1 MNILVTADK
10 NWAIGNQGQL
20 LVSIPEN
27 QRLLREETLGGI
39 IVMGRK
45 TFETLPGKQPLY
57 GRINVILSKDQ
68 NYQVKGAVVC
78 HSVEE
83 TLEFLKQYSH
93 ASVFIIG
100 GSSIYEQFLP
110 YCDTVHVTFIDY
122 EYSAD
127 THFPDLDKAGDWSL
141 AAESD
146 EHTYFNLCYSFRMYQ
161 KKEGVF

>member
-20 LVSIPEN
+20 LVSIPED

-39 IVMGRK
+39 VVMGRK

-57 GRINVILSKDQ
+57 NRVNVILSKDR
-68 NYQVKGAVVC
+68 NYRVKGAVVC
-78 HSVEE
+78 HSADE
-83 TLEFLKQYSH
+83 TFEFLKQYPQ
-93 ASVFIIG
+93 ATVFIIG
-100 GSSIYEQFLP
+100 GSSIYDQFLP

-127 THFPDLDKAGDWSL
+127 THFPNLDISEDWSL

-146 EHTYFNLCYSFRMYQ
+146 EHTYFNLCYSFRMYR
-161 KKEGVF
+161 KK